1 MRERFVQLL
10 RRYGETLAVNSGE
23 VRAFVQP
30 LRRNGEHGN
39 GSFPGKYGTVPLNEF
54 LYLGDP
60 VVKLAEGMHLI
71 WQGRVLRVSQ
81 AKEVF
86 VAGACVYMWA
96 MLREVNA

>member
-10 RRYGETLAVNSGE
+10 RRYGETLAVGDGA

-30 LRRNGEHGN
+30 LRRKSEHGH
-39 GSFPGKYGTVPLNEF
+39 GSFPGKYGAVPLNEF

-60 VVKLAEGMHLI
+60 GVALAEGVSLI

-81 AKEVF
+81 CKEVY
-86 VAGACVYMWA
+86 VAGVCVYLWA